1 VGEVEVGA
9 LVGPFRVGRRLGGGG
24 MGVVHEAVDT
34 ALGRRVALKLVSPH
48 LADDPGFR
56 ARFTREAR
64 AQAALESP
72 YVVGVLAHGE
82 DDGRLWLATRL
93 VEGGDL
99 GAMLRHHGPPDAET
113 ALRITADVAAGL
125 ADAHAAGLVHRDLK
139 PANVLLHRH
148 GDDVTALLTDF
159 GLARSLDHQP
169 SQASLTGTAGTPSY
183 MAPELHTGGR
193 AGAASDLYSLG
204 CLLWAVL
211 TGAPPY
217 AGGSEYEVVRA
228 HREQPV
234 PQLPGRTPRA
244 AAVNDVLRRT
254 LAKDPGAR
262 EADAGRVR
270 DDLRRAATLPDE
282 PQRRPTPLLVGA
294 ALVAAAAVAATVVVL
309 AGSGAGPGPD
319 PAEPPAATSSEV
331 GGAESARARAVDSL
345 ADDLISRGGLTD
357 EEARCTAEEWVRL
370 SGLQPMAEA
379 GLFDDEWVFQ
389 DVPVT
394 ELPRRF
400 TLDAADATTACLPG
414 V

>member
-1 VGEVEVGA
+1 MGDIGVGA
-9 LVGPFRVGRRLGGGG
+9 QVGPYRLGRRLGGGG

-34 ALGRRVALKLVSPH
+34 ALGRTVALKLISPH

-72 YVVGVLAHGE
+72 HVVGVLGHGE
-82 DDGRLWLATRL
+82 DHGRLWLATRL
-93 VEGGDL
+93 LAGGDL
-99 GAMLRHHGPPDAET
+99 GAMLRHHGAPDPVT
-113 ALRITADVAAGL
+113 ALGIAADVASGL

-139 PANVLLHRH
+139 PANVLLHRD
-148 GDDVTALLTDF
+148 GERVTALLTDF
-159 GLARSLDHQP
+159 GLARSLDQEQ
-169 SQASLTGTAGTPSY
+169 SQASLTGTAGTPSW

-193 AGAASDLYSLG
+193 AGAASDVYSLG

-217 AGGSEYEVVRA
+217 AGSSEYELVRA

-270 DDLRRAATLPDE
+270 DDLRRAASLGDE
-282 PQRRPTPLLVGA
+282 PARRRTALLVASGL
-294 ALVAAAAVAATVVVL
+294 ALAAAVTAVVVL
-309 AGSGAGPGPD
+309 WPDDEPTPSPPSAAGS
-319 PAEPPAATSSEV
+319 PP
-331 GGAESARARAVDSL
+331 RAVAVDSL
-345 ADDLISRGGLTD
+345 TEDLVERGGLTD
-357 EEARCTAEEWVRL
+357 EEARCVAREWVER
-370 SGLQPMAEA
+370 SGLERMAA
-379 GLFDDEWVFQ
+379 DGLFDDRWQFQ
-389 DVPVT
+389 GDVPMTEMSRRVT
-394 ELPRRF
+394 F
-400 TLDAADATTACLPG
+400 DATDATAACIS
-414 V
+414 VD

>member
-9 LVGPFRVGRRLGGGG
+9 LVGAFRVGRRLGGGG

-34 ALGRRVALKLVSPH
+34 ALGRTVALKLISPH

-64 AQAALESP
+64 AQAALDSP

-99 GAMLRHHGPPDAET
+99 GAMLRHHGPPDVET

-139 PANVLLHRH
+139 PANVLLHRQ
-148 GDDVTALLTDF
+148 GDGVTALLTDF
-159 GLARSLDHQP
+159 GLARSLDQQL
-169 SQASLTGTAGTPSY
+169 SAASLTGTAGTPSY

-211 TGAPPY
+211 SGAPPY

-234 PQLPGRTPRA
+234 PQLPGRTPRST
-244 AAVNDVLRRT
+244 AVNDVLRRT
-254 LAKDPGAR
+254 LAKDPAAR

-270 DDLRRAATLPDE
+270 DDLRRAATLADE
-282 PQRRPTPLLVGA
+282 PQRPRTPLLVGA
-294 ALVAAAAVAATVVVL
+294 GLVLAAAVAATAAVL
-309 AGSGAGPGPD
+309 AGSAPGSAPD
-319 PAEPPAATSSEV
+319 PEEPRSTTPAAEAAGT
-331 GGAESARARAVDSL
+331 RARAVDSL
-345 ADDLISRGGLTD
+345 AADLISRGGLTD

-370 SGLQPMAEA
+370 SGLQPMADA

-400 TLDAADATTACLPG
+400 TLDAADATTACVPG
-414 V
+414 L